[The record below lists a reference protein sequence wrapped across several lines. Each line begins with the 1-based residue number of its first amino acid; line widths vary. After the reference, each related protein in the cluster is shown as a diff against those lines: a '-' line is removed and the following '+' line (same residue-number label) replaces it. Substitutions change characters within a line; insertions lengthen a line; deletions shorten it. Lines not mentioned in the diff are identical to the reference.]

1 MSTEIITAIAT
12 TLAMIALEKS
22 GENIGDVI
30 SQKVGQFM
38 TYLKQKSSSLVPFF
52 ENKESSPV
60 NYGEAILEL
69 ETIAQND
76 DQLKQLIQEVVLAGK
91 NNPELTQIVSEL
103 VKEISNQPSTM
114 PNLIKLADKIGQVN
128 IGGTNTIEKMEF

>member
-1 MSTEIITAIAT
+1 MSMESIVAIAT
-12 TLAMIALEKS
+12 ILGTKILEKQ

-60 NYGEAILEL
+60 NYEEAILEL

-76 DQLKQLIQEVVLAGK
+76 DQLKQLIQEVVLEGK
-91 NNPELTQIVSEL
+91 NDPKLTEIVSEL
-103 VKEISNQPSTM
+103 VKEINNQPSTM
-114 PNLIKLADKIGQVN
+114 PNLTKLADKIGQVN
-128 IGGTNTIEKMEF
+128 IGGINKIEKMEF